1 MKIKDVIDYLEDF
14 APISLQEDYDNSGL
28 YIGNRNN
35 ELTNI
40 LVALDCNLEVI
51 KEAISKNCNLLITH
65 HPIIFKNLRSIT
77 GANNSENCIVEAI
90 KNNISIYCIHTN
102 LDNTFYGVNY
112 KIAEKLKINDYNI
125 LKPISNIFKLE
136 VYCPDEIGRASCRE
150 RV

>member
-14 APISLQEDYDNSGL
+14 APISLQEGYDNSGL
-28 YIGNRNN
+28 NVGNRNN

-90 KNNISIYCIHTN
+90 KNNI
-102 LDNTFYGVNY
+102 
-112 KIAEKLKINDYNI
+112 NI
-125 LKPISNIFKLE
+125 LLYIF
-136 VYCPDEIGRASCRE
+136 A
-150 RV
+150 